1 MSSRLP
7 RVTATQLIRALNR
20 DGWREVRQRGS
31 HLMLEHAT
39 KPGLLV
45 VPVHKGRQLR
55 TGLVAKTLKDAG
67 LTGDE
72 LERLL

>member
-1 MSSRLP
+1 
-7 RVTATQLIRALNR
+7 
-20 DGWREVRQRGS
+20 
-31 HLMLEHAT
+31 MLEHAT
-39 KPGLLV
+39 NQGLLV